1 MCDFCLRLF
10 GVKLNFH
17 PNPSDASTLR
27 AEESYLKAKLY
38 SVQIAA
44 SLRPAKASH
53 SSTKVPNVDC
63 RLSSWGTWPGPQG
76 VGNPDPH
83 RHDKRDVHNTY
94 VLAYS

>member
-44 SLRPAKASH
+44 SLRKLRIVAPRCPTSTAGFPAGA
-53 SSTKVPNVDC
+53 
-63 RLSSWGTWPGPQG
+63 RGLGP
-76 VGNPDPH
+76 
-83 RHDKRDVHNTY
+83 R
-94 VLAYS
+94 VLEIQIRIDTTSEMCTIVRACVQ